1 MCPFVCQQK
10 EYTPTGKEITMDI
23 STLYNI
29 YSDAVDWGKLTVLK
43 AFWDALKGNPI
54 LAIFFTCLLVKDI
67 KKTVTAFIKY
77 FV

>member
-1 MCPFVCQQK
+1 
-10 EYTPTGKEITMDI
+10 MDS
-23 STLYNI
+23 STLYKMYTN
-29 YSDAVDWGKLTVLK
+29 AMDWGKLTILK
-43 AFWDALKGNPI
+43 TTWDALKGNPI